1 MAGESEGPY
10 RTGGRRR
17 EPEGPERSAS
27 SQATPARIL
36 TKLLVFAVPNLV
48 YAGVCVAGL
57 ASWSGAAAVFFVTS
71 LLVAPVRADVRDAK
85 ATLVTL
91 PFPVHHDPPSVLE
104 FPELSCV
111 REVRIQLVDRLDGI
125 SADHQAFLKAGGYGF
140 IIGDGNL
147 NYGHEAI
154 TEFYY
159 SAKLMDNFWLSFDY
173 QFVVNP
179 GYNKDRHGPVNV
191 FGFRGHVAF

>member
-17 EPEGPERSAS
+17 DPEGPERSAS

-125 SADHQAFLKAGGYGF
+125 SADHRAVEAEAQVEGLRVTML
-140 IIGDGNL
+140 ITDGVILLTGWQTRHNDL
-147 NYGHEAI
+147 P
-154 TEFYY
+154 T
-159 SAKLMDNFWLSFDY
+159 LSILLDTWGRRVHDCARIAEV
-173 QFVVNP
+173 QVTWSSSPNVV
-179 GYNKDRHGPVNV
+179 
-191 FGFRGHVAF
+191 